1 MGAPTSGSNK
11 SEEEIEESE
20 VTSGR
25 DRLEYLFFTTL
36 SMSASKKGTWVLAS
50 C

>member
-1 MGAPTSGSNK
+1 MGIPTSGSNK

-20 VTSGR
+20 ITSGC
-25 DRLEYLFFTTL
+25 DGLESLFFTTL
-36 SMSASKKGTWVLAS
+36 SMSASQKGTWVLAS